1 MFKVI
6 LKVLFW
12 VAVAIYAALFMQ
24 WNMSEINVIGLT
36 YQDMAFAVKAPVAY
50 IAFGGVVVGVIIMGI
65 AAASAWAA
73 QRRTAL
79 SARSKV
85 NAAKKRLQQR
95 NKKINELQEQVKDL
109 QTQLETMESE
119 LELARTEAEQRRGA
133 VIPESE
139 DVEDIVA
146 EGDDQTE

>member
-12 VAVAIYAALFMQ
+12 LAVAAYAGLFMQ
-24 WNMSEINVIGLT
+24 WNMAEVNIVGLT
-36 YQDMAFAVKAPVAY
+36 YQDMAFAVKTPVAY

-79 SARSKV
+79 EARSKV
-85 NAAKKRLQQR
+85 NTAKKRLQQR
-95 NKKINELQEQVKDL
+95 NKKINQLEEQVQD
-109 QTQLETMESE
+109 LETQVETLESE
-119 LELARTEAEQRRGA
+119 LELARMEAEQSRGA
-133 VIPESE
+133 VLPESE
-139 DVEDIVA
+139 DVEDVVVG
-146 EGDDQTE
+146 GDDETE